1 MNRQELNVLV
11 RGVAQQFE
19 RETGLFLTARALDAL
34 VTPAL
39 SHLDTI
45 TRELDERKITMS
57 FLEGAVRTGARERRG
72 HHRRTGRNRD
82 FVLHDSRLPGKGMP
96 VRVLALTHA

>member
-1 MNRQELNVLV
+1 MTRQELNMLV

-19 RETGLFLTARALDAL
+19 RETGLLLTARALDAL

-45 TRELDERKITMS
+45 TRELAERKITVS
-57 FLEGAVRTGARERRG
+57 LLRRRRANRARERRG

-82 FVLHDSRLPGKGMP
+82 FVSHGSRLPEEGLPVLVLGM
-96 VRVLALTHA
+96 THA